1 MLARAA
7 PRVNRPS
14 LSQRRFASSES
25 TRSEL
30 ENDITQVLSAPES
43 KAGKDSLK
51 SIRKALELNPDI
63 LPDALHSALV
73 SGPSLELQGY
83 DVKNAAKKK
92 PVRVAVTGAAG
103 QIGYSLIPRIAS
115 GEMLGEDQPVVLQL
129 LERSE
134 AMNALEGVVMEI
146 EDCAFPLVKGINPT
160 DSLEKGFKDTDYI
173 LHVGAKPRGPGMERA
188 DVLKDN
194 AKIFAET
201 GKAMNKA
208 AKQSTLSLVVGN
220 PANTNALI
228 AASNA
233 PNIPGE
239 NFSAMTRLDHDRA
252 LAQIAIKT
260 GADISDIEGLCI
272 WGNHSATQYPD
283 ISNAKIKGKA
293 ASQVINDNSW
303 FKDTFIPAV
312 QKRGAEI
319 IKARGLSSA
328 ASAAD
333 AAIKHMHDWALG
345 SNGQIVSMAVPSDG
359 SYDVQK
365 GIYSSFPVICKGDG
379 KYDIVKGL
387 QLDSFSKQKIAAS
400 VKELM
405 DEKQAV
411 KSLLN

>member
-1 MLARAA
+1 MFARSAT
-7 PRVNRPS
+7 RVHKAHRV
-14 LSQRRFASSES
+14 QRRLGSDA
-25 TRSEL
+25 
-30 ENDITQVLSAPES
+30 TQAEFEKNISKLLAAPES
-43 KAGKDSLK
+43 TAGRQALS
-51 SIRKALELNPDI
+51 SVRKALELNPD
-63 LPDALHSALV
+63 LLTEALRTALV
-73 SGPSLELQGY
+73 VGPSLELQGY
-83 DVKNAAKKK
+83 NVKAAAKKK
-92 PVRVAVTGAAG
+92 PVRVVVTGAAG

-115 GEMLGEDQPVVLQL
+115 GEMLGEDQPIIFQL

-134 AMNALEGVVMEI
+134 AMNALEGVVMEV

-160 DSLEKGFKDTDYI
+160 DNLETGFKDADYI

-201 GKAMNKA
+201 GKAMNKV
-208 AKQSTLSLVVGN
+208 AKQTTLSLVVGN

-228 AASNA
+228 ASSNA
-233 PNIPGE
+233 PNIPAA

-252 LAQIAIKT
+252 LAQIALKA
-260 GADISDIEGLCI
+260 GVDITDIEGLCI

-283 ISNAKIKGKA
+283 ISNAKIQGKPA
-293 ASQVINDNSW
+293 VKVVNDDAW
-303 FKDTFIPAV
+303 LKDTFIPTV

-359 SYDVQK
+359 SYDVAK
-365 GIYSSFPVICKGDG
+365 GLFSSFPVVCKGNG
-379 KYDIVKGL
+379 KYEIVKGL
-387 QLDSFSKQKIAAS
+387 QLDSFSKKKIAAS
-400 VKELM
+400 VKELQ

-411 KSLLN
+411 KALLK